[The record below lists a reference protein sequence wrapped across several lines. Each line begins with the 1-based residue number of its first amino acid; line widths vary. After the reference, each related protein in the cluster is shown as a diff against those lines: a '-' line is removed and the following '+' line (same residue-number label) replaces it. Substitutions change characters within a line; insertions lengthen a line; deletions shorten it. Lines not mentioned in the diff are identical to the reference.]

1 MSDQNIS
8 SWEKYGWRRVVL
20 HNLSRVFH
28 WSIVG
33 VAILCC
39 AFMFMGIF
47 MMIPEFTHF
56 KEAVLASTLH
66 DVIEHLLADIL
77 LIVVGFELAIMLI
90 KRTPESLVD
99 VMFFVVARKMLIKS
113 DNFYD
118 ILIGVAALAGL
129 FAIRK
134 YLETHKRDKK
144 EASPQASSN

>member
-1 MSDQNIS
+1 MTEQKIG

-33 VAILCC
+33 VAVICVG
-39 AFMFMGIF
+39 FMFMGLF
-47 MMIPEFTHF
+47 MMIPEFAHF
-56 KEAVLASTLH
+56 KEAVLGSTLH
-66 DVIEHLLADIL
+66 EVLEQILADIL
-77 LIVVGFELAIMLI
+77 LVVVGFELAIMLI

-99 VMFFVVARKMLIKS
+99 VMFFVVARKMLIKTE
-113 DNFYD
+113 NFYE

-134 YLETHKRDKK
+134 YLESNNRKDKK
-144 EASPQASSN
+144 ETAPENV